1 VFFFVVELAALVT
14 FFLWTMHSVIWVL
27 VGLAITGS
35 ARRVQTSAGAVTGA
49 REWESANM
57 LRKLKGEII
66 NDAELGLLN
75 LKSAMRDPSLLK
87 EMAEGL
93 RHPEGRSELI
103 KMLANPMFQEQS
115 KRLAENMRANGVF
128 AAFLEPAFYARNED
142 ASKTLQSLLLA
153 VNPAAAARGKAAQM
167 QSRTGT
173 ADMSALDEL
182 IELAESTPGPVQY
195 WDPLKL
201 SEQDFWGAGNDAT
214 IGFLRHA
221 EIKHGRV
228 AMAGFVGYCLHENGI
243 RWPFPL
249 STSLPDYSSFEGLS
263 APDVWDATP
272 LAARLQIILVVGF
285 FEFWSEWSTALEAD
299 GMVHHMSGGKP
310 GQFPAFNTFGVT
322 NPFLPL
328 PLFDPFG
335 FTTDLSEEEKATK
348 LLREVQNGRLA
359 MIGLFSLI
367 SEARVPGAVPALAG
381 LIKPY
386 DGEVMGPFSA
396 ADAGLPGVSS
406 MVEGVKPIF
415 PWLS

>member
-1 VFFFVVELAALVT
+1 
-14 FFLWTMHSVIWVL
+14 MHSVLCVL
-27 VGLAITGS
+27 VSLAVIGS
-35 ARRVQTSAGAVTGA
+35 ARRVQTSLGAADGA
-49 REWESANM
+49 RAWESENM
-57 LRKLKGEII
+57 ELNLNGKIS
-66 NDAELGLLN
+66 DAELGLLN
-75 LKSAMRDPSLLK
+75 LKNAMRDPSLLK
-87 EMAEGL
+87 EMAKSL
-93 RHPEGRSELI
+93 RHPEGRAELI
-103 KMLANPMFQEQS
+103 KMMANPKFQEQS
-115 KRLAENMRANGVF
+115 KRLADNMRANGVF
-128 AAFLEPAFYARNED
+128 AAFLEPEFYARKED
-142 ASKTLQSLLLA
+142 ASKSLQTLMLA
-153 VNPAAAARGKAAQM
+153 LNPAAATRGNAARTA
-167 QSRTGT
+167 S

-396 ADAGLPGVSS
+396 ADAGLPGVSA
-406 MVEGVKPIF
+406 MLEGVTGIF
-415 PWLS
+415 PWLSK

>member
-1 VFFFVVELAALVT
+1 
-14 FFLWTMHSVIWVL
+14 MHSIACVL
-27 VGLAITGS
+27 VSLAITGS
-35 ARRVQTSAGAVTGA
+35 ARRVQTSVGAAVGA
-49 REWESANM
+49 REWESENL
-57 LRKLKGEII
+57 LRKSKGDIV

-75 LKSAMRDPSLLK
+75 LKNAMRDPSLLK

-93 RHPEGRSELI
+93 RQPEGRAELI
-103 KMLANPMFQEQS
+103 KMMANPKFQEQS
-115 KRLAENMRANGVF
+115 KRLADSMRANGVF
-128 AAFLEPAFYARNED
+128 AAFLEPEFYARKED
-142 ASKTLQSLLLA
+142 ASKPLQSLLLA
-153 VNPAAAARGKAAQM
+153 ANPVAATRGNAAKM
-167 QSRTGT
+167 QSRTGS

-272 LAARLQIILVVGF
+272 LAARLQIILVIGF

-396 ADAGLPGVSS
+396 ADAGLPGVSA
-406 MVEGVKPIF
+406 MLEGVTGIF
-415 PWLS
+415 PWLSK

>member
-1 VFFFVVELAALVT
+1 
-14 FFLWTMHSVIWVL
+14 MHSIACVL

-35 ARRVQTSAGAVTGA
+35 ARRVQPSNGGFGGV
-49 REWESANM
+49 RDWESENM
-57 LRKLKGEII
+57 ARNV

-75 LKSAMRDPSLLK
+75 LKNAMRDPSLLK

-93 RHPEGRSELI
+93 RHVEGRAELI
-103 KMLANPMFQEQS
+103 KLMANPEFQEQA
-115 KRLAENMRANGVF
+115 KRLTDIMKAGGVF
-128 AAFLEPAFYARNED
+128 AAFLEPAFYARKED

-153 VNPAAAARGKAAQM
+153 LNPGTATRGNTAQM
-167 QSRTGT
+167 QSRTGK
-173 ADMSALDEL
+173 AHMSALDGL

-272 LAARLQIILVVGF
+272 LAARLQIILVLQSV
-285 FEFWSEWSTALEAD
+285 
-299 GMVHHMSGGKP
+299 
-310 GQFPAFNTFGVT
+310 N
-322 NPFLPL
+322 
-328 PLFDPFG
+328 
-335 FTTDLSEEEKATK
+335 
-348 LLREVQNGRLA
+348 
-359 MIGLFSLI
+359 
-367 SEARVPGAVPALAG
+367 
-381 LIKPY
+381 
-386 DGEVMGPFSA
+386 
-396 ADAGLPGVSS
+396 
-406 MVEGVKPIF
+406 
-415 PWLS
+415 